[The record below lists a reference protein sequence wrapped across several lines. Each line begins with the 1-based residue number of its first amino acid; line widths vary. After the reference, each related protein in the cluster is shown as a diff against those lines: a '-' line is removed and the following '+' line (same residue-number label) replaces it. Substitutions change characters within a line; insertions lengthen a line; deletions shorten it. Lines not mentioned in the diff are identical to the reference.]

1 VSATDERDERVVE
14 RAARERA
21 PELQRRLC
29 AWFERVQRPLPWRR
43 TRDPYAV
50 WISEAMLQQ
59 TRAEVVG
66 PYWERFLARFPDAG
80 SLARADEQEVIAHWS
95 GLGYY
100 RRARSLHAAARAI
113 VHEHGGALP
122 RTRADWLALPGVGE
136 YTAGAVLSIALD
148 QPEALVDG
156 NVARV
161 YARLEAIDAPLESAA
176 TRARLWQLARE
187 LVPRHTRGA
196 VSPRNWNQG
205 LMELGAT
212 VCTPRQPRCAECP
225 LQADCRAFATGRVHE
240 LPRASAKLG
249 PIAVELEALFVLE
262 HGRVLLHQRAAG
274 GRMAELWELPT
285 RELAPEGATTRLFP
299 RELPE
304 LARGRFEAGE
314 ELGELRH
321 AITRHRIRLHVRKAR
336 ILGASKAAAR
346 AAPSAPGARLAW
358 YSAAHLQGLALTGMA
373 RKLLRLRG
381 IALLA

>member
-1 VSATDERDERVVE
+1 VSTADA

-29 AWFERVQRPLPWRR
+29 AWFERAQRPLPWRR

-80 SLARADEQEVIAHWS
+80 SLARADEQDVIALWS

-100 RRARSLHAAARAI
+100 RRARALHAAARAI
-113 VHEHGGALP
+113 VALHGGAPP
-122 RTRADWLALPGVGE
+122 RTRADWLALPGVGA

-148 QPEALVDG
+148 QSEPLVDG

-176 TRARLWQLARE
+176 TRARLWKLARE
-187 LVPRHTRGA
+187 LVPTSTRGA

-212 VCTPRQPRCAECP
+212 VCTPRQPRCGECP
-225 LQADCRAFATGRVHE
+225 LQVDCRAFATGRVNE
-240 LPRASAKLG
+240 LPRASAKPA
-249 PIAVELEALFVLE
+249 PIAVELEAACAIE
-262 HGRVLLHQRAAG
+262 RGRVLLHQRAAG

-285 RELAPEGATTRLFP
+285 RELVTEGAEPRLFP

-304 LARGRFEAGE
+304 LAHGRFELGE

-321 AITRHRIRLHVRKAR
+321 AITHHRIRLHVRTAR
-336 ILGASKAAAR
+336 IAPASAAR
-346 AAPSAPGARLAW
+346 GEPGARLAW
-358 YSAAHLQGLALTGMA
+358 FAPAHLPELALTGMA